1 MQMARV
7 TRRDFDGKIDVVAT
21 VDQTVSNSIEDA
33 MAPGAEKLMCSTR
46 QEMMEAVRKG
56 KADAAF
62 VYYYMAQAFVNSD
75 TTGTMAYTLLE
86 QPTFTYRMVISSTKN
101 HALAGILTKAM
112 YAMPQYLVEDLAAQY
127 TTYKATELTVV
138 DWIRLHPVVTVL
150 VLLIFGW
157 LLTAM
162 AVTMVHLSARKKA
175 QKAAQEKAKEMAE
188 LAERAQAA
196 NKAKTAFLSHM
207 SHDMRTPMNA
217 IIGFTGIA
225 MKNDPSD
232 EVKNCLEKI
241 DESSEYLLSL
251 INDVLDLTHIES
263 GKVKYNP
270 VPADVKN
277 ITDSALDI
285 IKGFLTNRDI
295 NFKIQC
301 EDAKIPNVLADPA
314 RLRDVLVNILSN
326 AVKFTPDG
334 GTITFEAQC
343 QEKGGDG
350 YINMRYRISDTGIGM
365 SEEFTK
371 EVFEEFAQEDSDVRT
386 QYHGVGLG
394 MAIVK
399 KYVDMMGGTIS
410 VQSKKHEGTTFTVD
424 IPLEITEKEWNKSD
438 TGFSEKVDLTG
449 VNVLLAEDNELNAE
463 IAAVQLEEFGM
474 NVERAVDG
482 KNAVEVFRNHPKG
495 TFDVILMDVMMPE
508 MNGYEATKAIRAMND
523 RPDGKN
529 IPIIAMTA
537 NSFAEDVQASLDA
550 GMNAHLSKPIV
561 MDEVIKT
568 ILRYVR

>member
-7 TRRDFDGKIDVVAT
+7 TRRDFDGNINVVAT

-86 QPTFTYRMVISSTKN
+86 QPTFTYRMVISSTEN

-162 AVTMVHLSARKKA
+162 AVTMVHLSARKRA
-175 QKAAQEKAKEMAE
+175 QKAAQEKAEEMAE

-424 IPLEITEKEWNKSD
+424 IPLEITDKEWNKSD

-482 KNAVEVFRNHPKG
+482 KNAVEIFRNHPEG
-495 TFDVILMDVMMPE
+495 TFDVILMDIMMPE
-508 MNGYEATKAIRAMND
+508 MNGYEAVKVIRAMND